1 MNLTSLIIINI
12 INLSLI
18 YLLNLN
24 RLKISKNLKLI
35 DFPNNDRKIHNHE
48 TPLIGGLIIS
58 SIYLLNIIFLFF
70 IFESF
75 NNLSILLLSL
85 LSFLIGFF
93 DDRKNINSYLRL
105 FLFFALIV
113 SFLLF
118 NEILIIKNI
127 YFDFLNLKYELGFIS
142 IPFTTLCILLLI
154 NAINLSDGINSL
166 AILIIIYI
174 LLYLHTYNKGIEQ
187 YLLLNLII
195 SLIFICYFNYRGN
208 FFLGNSGS
216 YFLGMFVS
224 LSIISTYNVNL
235 NHGLKINSEELFI
248 ILFLPG
254 VDMFRLFVERIFKK
268 KNPFDGD
275 KNHFHHFLIERFSLT
290 KSLVIYSVFMITPYL
305 VFRILNIEPL
315 IIILFFIL
323 VYIFLLTFFKK
334 QIYLK

>member
-24 RLKISKNLKLI
+24 RFKISKNLKLI
-35 DFPNNDRKIHNHE
+35 DFPNNDRKIHKHK

-58 SIYLLNIIFLFF
+58 SIYLLNIFFLFY

-75 NNLSILLLSL
+75 YNPYILLLSL

-105 FLFFALIV
+105 FLFFALIA
-113 SFLLF
+113 SFLIF

-142 IPFTTLCILLLI
+142 IPFTILCILLLI

-166 AILIIIYI
+166 AILIIIYV
-174 LLYLHTYNKGIEQ
+174 LSYLYAYNSGIER

-195 SLIFICYFNYRGN
+195 SLIFIGYLNYKGN
-208 FFLGNSGS
+208 FFLGN
-216 YFLGMFVS
+216 
-224 LSIISTYNVNL
+224 
-235 NHGLKINSEELFI
+235 
-248 ILFLPG
+248 
-254 VDMFRLFVERIFKK
+254 
-268 KNPFDGD
+268 
-275 KNHFHHFLIERFSLT
+275 
-290 KSLVIYSVFMITPYL
+290 
-305 VFRILNIEPL
+305 
-315 IIILFFIL
+315 
-323 VYIFLLTFFKK
+323 
-334 QIYLK
+334 